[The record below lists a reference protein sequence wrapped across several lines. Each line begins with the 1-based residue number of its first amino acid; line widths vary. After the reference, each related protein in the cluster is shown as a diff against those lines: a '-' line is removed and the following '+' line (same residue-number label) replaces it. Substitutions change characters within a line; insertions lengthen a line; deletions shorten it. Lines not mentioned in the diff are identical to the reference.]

1 MSEKKLKKQK
11 GGLVDPGVNI
21 FGNFP
26 LLTTPNKPNI
36 YTKQQFDINENGTR
50 KTFYIREP
58 MKKFFTNKDA
68 NGNNLKVHYRPKL
81 FKSNNQSGGNEKN
94 KNFKK

>member
-36 YTKQQFDINENGTR
+36 YTKQQFDIKLKGQDS
-50 KTFYIREP
+50 KTFKIREP
-58 MKKFFTNKDA
+58 MKKFFTYENE
-68 NGNNLKVHYRPKL
+68 NNLKVHYRPKTFPKDL
-81 FKSNNQSGGNEKN
+81 S
-94 KNFKK
+94 KNFKGGTKK